1 MDFADTGH
9 GISEENLEK
18 IFDPFFTTK
27 ETGHGVGLGL
37 AISYGIIKEHQGTIS
52 VESQVGQ
59 GTTFS
64 IRLPLAAERSREWTI
79 RSSSLTTKKS
89 SWIPALRFWRTAGIP
104 LRSAT
109 TGAQGLALLPEYQPD
124 LVFVDLK
131 MPGLSGFE
139 VLERIRA
146 LDPTI
151 VTIVITG
158 FATVSSAVDAMKQG
172 AYDFLPKPFTPDEFR
187 LIVQRGFEKR
197 RLVLETMA
205 LRREKE
211 MLREQFAAIISHEVR
226 SPLGA
231 IQQSLMALQM
241 EMADKLDE
249 DQTKRLERLKVRMDD
264 LLKLIHTWLRVMSVD
279 VNKLRE
285 TFKPVS
291 VPEVVTKAIE
301 SVQPQAVRKDIE
313 IVTLVAPTLSP
324 VNGDEGTLVETL
336 VNLLNNAVKY
346 SPVSSQ
352 VTVKAEEKAGE
363 IWLAVA
369 DTGIGIPKDELPFI
383 FEDMYVGKSGQK
395 VEKSSGFGLA
405 ITRRIVEAHGG
416 TVSVESELGK
426 GSTFTIRLPALK
438 TYMQVI
444 ACPGTIS
451 QRRHANEYT
460 QRNC

>member
-1 MDFADTGH
+1 LESKILIIDDEEVVLDSCQLILEGSDYLIATATN
-9 GISEENLEK
+9 GI
-18 IFDPFFTTK
+18 
-27 ETGHGVGLGL
+27 
-37 AISYGIIKEHQGTIS
+37 
-52 VESQVGQ
+52 
-59 GTTFS
+59 
-64 IRLPLAAERSREWTI
+64 
-79 RSSSLTTKKS
+79 
-89 SWIPALRFWRTAGIP
+89 
-104 LRSAT
+104 
-109 TGAQGLALLPEYQPD
+109 QGLELLPEFQPD

-131 MPGLSGFE
+131 MPGLSGLE
-139 VLERIRA
+139 VLERIRE
-146 LDPTI
+146 LDPNI

-197 RLVLETMA
+197 KLVLEAIA

-241 EMADKLDE
+241 EVADRLDE
-249 DQTKRLERLKVRMDD
+249 DQKKRLERLKVRMDD
-264 LLKLIHTWLRVMSVD
+264 LLKLIQTWLRVMSVD
-279 VNKLRE
+279 ANKLRE

-291 VPEVVTKAIE
+291 VSEVVTKAIE
-301 SVQPQAVRKDIE
+301 TVQPQAVRKDIE
-313 IVTLVAPTLSP
+313 IVTFAPPLSP

-352 VTVKAEEKAGE
+352 VTVKAEEKEGS
-363 IWLAVA
+363 ILLSVA

-416 TVSVESELGK
+416 TASVESELGK
-426 GSTFTIRLPALK
+426 GSTFTIRLPTL
-438 TYMQVI
+438 I
-444 ACPGTIS
+444 ESPS
-451 QRRHANEYT
+451 
-460 QRNC
+460 

>member
-1 MDFADTGH
+1 LENKILIIDD
-9 GISEENLEK
+9 EEVVLDSCQLILEGSGYP
-18 IFDPFFTTK
+18 IAT
-27 ETGHGVGLGL
+27 
-37 AISYGIIKEHQGTIS
+37 AMNGT
-52 VESQVGQ
+52 
-59 GTTFS
+59 
-64 IRLPLAAERSREWTI
+64 
-79 RSSSLTTKKS
+79 
-89 SWIPALRFWRTAGIP
+89 
-104 LRSAT
+104 
-109 TGAQGLALLPEYQPD
+109 QGLELLHEFQPD

-131 MPGLSGFE
+131 MPGISGFE
-139 VLERIRA
+139 VLDRIRT
-146 LDPTI
+146 LDPHI
-151 VTIVITG
+151 VTVVITG

-197 RLVLETMA
+197 KLVLEAIA

-241 EMADKLDE
+241 EVADKLDE
-249 DQTKRLERLKVRMDD
+249 DQKKRLERLKVRMDD
-264 LLKLIHTWLRVMSVD
+264 LLKLIQTWLRVMSVD
-279 VNKLRE
+279 PNKLRE

-291 VPEVVTKAIE
+291 VPDVVTKAVE
-301 SVQPQAVRKDIE
+301 SAQPQAVRKDIE

-336 VNLLNNAVKY
+336 LNLLNNAIKY

-352 VTVKAEEKAGE
+352 VTIKAEEQAGE
-363 IWLAVA
+363 ILLSVA

-416 TVSVESELGK
+416 TVAVESELGK
-426 GSTFTIRLPALK
+426 GSTFTLRLPALK
-438 TYMQVI
+438 IETH
-444 ACPGTIS
+444 P
-451 QRRHANEYT
+451 
-460 QRNC
+460 

>member
-1 MDFADTGH
+1 MENKILIIDD
-9 GISEENLEK
+9 EEVVLDSCQLILEGSGYP
-18 IFDPFFTTK
+18 I
-27 ETGHGVGLGL
+27 
-37 AISYGIIKEHQGTIS
+37 A
-52 VESQVGQ
+52 
-59 GTTFS
+59 
-64 IRLPLAAERSREWTI
+64 
-79 RSSSLTTKKS
+79 
-89 SWIPALRFWRTAGIP
+89 TAMNGM
-104 LRSAT
+104 
-109 TGAQGLALLPEYQPD
+109 QGLELLNEFQPD

-139 VLERIRA
+139 VLERVRE
-146 LDPTI
+146 LDPNI

-197 RLVLETMA
+197 RLVLEAMA

-241 EMADKLDE
+241 EVADRLDE
-249 DQTKRLERLKVRMDD
+249 DQKKRLERLKVRMDD
-264 LLKLIHTWLRVMSVD
+264 LLKLIQTWLRVMSVD
-279 VNKLRE
+279 ANKLRE

-291 VPEVVTKAIE
+291 VPDVVTKAIE
-301 SVQPQAVRKDIE
+301 TVQPQAVRKDIE
-313 IVTLVAPTLSP
+313 IVASIAPAPSP

-346 SPVSSQ
+346 SHVSSR
-352 VTVKAEEKAGE
+352 VVVKVEEQEDG
-363 IWLAVA
+363 ILLSVA

-395 VEKSSGFGLA
+395 IEKSSGFGLA

-416 TVSVESELGK
+416 TVSIESELGK
-426 GSTFTIRLPALK
+426 GSTFTIRLPTL
-438 TYMQVI
+438 I
-444 ACPGTIS
+444 ESPS
-451 QRRHANEYT
+451 
-460 QRNC
+460 

>member
-1 MDFADTGH
+1 MSSGF
-9 GISEENLEK
+9 
-18 IFDPFFTTK
+18 
-27 ETGHGVGLGL
+27 
-37 AISYGIIKEHQGTIS
+37 
-52 VESQVGQ
+52 
-59 GTTFS
+59 
-64 IRLPLAAERSREWTI
+64 RSRQK
-79 RSSSLTTKKS
+79 R
-89 SWIPALRFWRTAGIP
+89 RTVDNKILIIDDEEVVLDSCQLILEGTGYPI
-104 LRSAT
+104 AT
-109 TGAQGLALLPEYQPD
+109 AMNGTQGLELLQDYQPD

-131 MPGLSGFE
+131 MPGISGFE

-146 LDPTI
+146 LDPNI

-197 RLVLETMA
+197 KLVLEAIA

-241 EMADKLDE
+241 EVADRLDE
-249 DQTKRLERLKVRMDD
+249 DQKKRLERLKVRMDD
-264 LLKLIHTWLRVMSVD
+264 LLKLIQTWLRVMSVD
-279 VNKLRE
+279 ANKLRE

-291 VPEVVTKAIE
+291 VPDVVTKAIE

-313 IVTLVAPTLSP
+313 IVTLIAPTLSP

-336 VNLLNNAVKY
+336 VNLLNNAIKY

-352 VTVKAEEKAGE
+352 VTIKAEEQAGE
-363 IWLAVA
+363 ILLSVA

-405 ITRRIVEAHGG
+405 ITRRIAEAHGG
-416 TVSVESELGK
+416 TVTVESELGK
-426 GSTFTIRLPALK
+426 GSTFTLRLPVLK
-438 TYMQVI
+438 TE
-444 ACPGTIS
+444 T
-451 QRRHANEYT
+451 HH
-460 QRNC
+460 